1 MSLIGSGVLSRVV
14 SDGMISKKR
23 VSQAGPREAFA
34 FRANR
39 YCSKRRD
46 LGYGASL
53 CSCAFVIVT
62 CFKGRHPLPVQ
73 EREVRVNFSA
83 VVPPGDI
90 WQCLQPLWV
99 APPWVRVVL
108 ASSG

>member
-39 YCSKRRD
+39 YCSKQRD

-73 EREVRVNFSA
+73 ERDVRVILLSGCG
-83 VVPPGDI
+83 P
-90 WQCLQPLWV
+90 
-99 APPWVRVVL
+99 RRHL
-108 ASSG
+108 AMFAATLGCPALGVGGTGI